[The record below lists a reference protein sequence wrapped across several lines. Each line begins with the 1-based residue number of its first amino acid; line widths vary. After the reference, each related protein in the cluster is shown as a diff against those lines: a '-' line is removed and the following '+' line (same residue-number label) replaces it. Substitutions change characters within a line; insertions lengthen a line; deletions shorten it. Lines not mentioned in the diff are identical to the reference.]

1 MDEPED
7 QLELFLGRYTPEVAA
22 IGRDA
27 VARLR
32 KRLPKAT
39 VLVYDNYNALAV
51 GFAPS
56 EKASQAILS
65 VALYP
70 RWVNFFFLH
79 GHVLD
84 DPEKR
89 LKGSGTVVRHITL
102 QSADDLDDAYVS
114 ALIDQALA
122 KAKVPL
128 DPSARGRLIIKSVS
142 ARQRPRRPEG
152 ESALPL

>member
-1 MDEPED
+1 MDAED
-7 QLELFLGRYTPEVAA
+7 QLERFLGRYTPEIAA

-27 VARLR
+27 IARLR
-32 KRLPKAT
+32 ARLPEAT

-56 EKASQAILS
+56 EKASQGILS

-70 RWVNFFFLH
+70 RGVNFFFLQ
-79 GHVLD
+79 GHALD

-89 LKGSGTVVRHITL
+89 LKGSGTVVRHIRL
-102 QSADDLDDAYVS
+102 QSAADLDEPYVF

-122 KAKVPL
+122 KAKFPL
-128 DPSARGRLIIKSVS
+128 DPGAKGRLVIKSVS
-142 ARQRPRRPEG
+142 AKQRPRRPD
-152 ESALPL
+152 AVPL

>member
-1 MDEPED
+1 MEAED
-7 QLELFLGRYTPEVAA
+7 QLELFLGRYTPDIAA

-27 VARLR
+27 IARLR
-32 KRLPKAT
+32 ARLPEAM

-70 RWVNFFFLH
+70 RWVNFFFLQ
-79 GHVLD
+79 GYVLD

-102 QSADDLDDAYVS
+102 QSAADLDDPYVS
-114 ALIDQALA
+114 ALIDQALTM
-122 KAKVPL
+122 AKVPL
-128 DPSARGRLIIKSVS
+128 DGTAQGRVVIKSVS
-142 ARQRPRRPEG
+142 AKQRARRPD
-152 ESALPL
+152 AVPL

>member
-1 MDEPED
+1 MDPEA
-7 QLELFLGRYTPEVAA
+7 QLETFLERYRPEIAA

-27 VARLR
+27 IARLR
-32 KRLPKAT
+32 ARLPEAV

-70 RWVNFFFLH
+70 RWVNFFFLQ
-79 GHVLD
+79 GHTLD
-84 DPEKR
+84 DPDKR
-89 LKGSGTVVRHITL
+89 LKWSGKVVRHITL
-102 QSADDLDDAYVS
+102 ASADDLDNPYIS
-114 ALIDQALA
+114 ALIDQAVTT
-122 KAKVPL
+122 AKVPL
-128 DPSARGRLIIKSVS
+128 NGTAPGRLVIKSVS
-142 ARQRPRRPEG
+142 AKQRPRRPEG

>member
-1 MDEPED
+1 MNAED
-7 QLELFLGRYTPEVAA
+7 QLELFLGRYTPDVAA
-22 IGRDA
+22 TGRDA
-27 VARLR
+27 IARLR
-32 KRLPKAT
+32 QRLPEAT

-70 RWVNFFFLH
+70 RWVNFFFLQ
-79 GHVLD
+79 GHTLD

-89 LKGSGTVVRHITL
+89 LKGSGSVVRHITL
-102 QSADDLDDAYVS
+102 TSAGDLDDPAVS
-114 ALIDQALA
+114 ALIDQALTT
-122 KAKVPL
+122 AKVPL
-128 DPSARGRLIIKSVS
+128 DPKAQGRLVIKSVS

-152 ESALPL
+152 KDALLL